1 MTPRLARPLALGLG
15 MACLVPAAASAAD
28 RAVKL
33 TEVVEKINEHNQ
45 LPLDPY
51 PPFGLATGYICY
63 PYRFYGSKRFQVTPR
78 ELRLLVAENE
88 YLKIAMCPDY
98 GGRLYYLYDKVRKR
112 EVIHRVNTDA
122 KFYNAGMG
130 FQYVGGGL
138 ELNLPNAHSQTNARP
153 RECVARRNAD
163 GSVSLIMSDTERI
176 GRIHWSVRFTLS
188 PGEARVRQD
197 VRIANETAVEA
208 RYLYWANCGIPL
220 RDNTEYIYPEA
231 KGAMHGKAEMVYSWP
246 VYEGANLALIKN
258 LDEMLGLYML
268 EAREGFFGYFS
279 HDELAGLAHYADVND
294 VPGKKYWSWGWH
306 ETARHT
312 RFTHTDGQPY
322 GEVQAGRVVIQE
334 VFDRL
339 FPMTSQAWTEYWY
352 PVGDVGVFNGASADG
367 AARLA
372 LEERAGG
379 AIAAEIRFQA
389 TCPIRDARFVLRK
402 GGENVAS
409 SAAVSLQP
417 GLPWHGEI
425 AVPTGA
431 ADLDAISLAV
441 LDGGGRVVAE
451 VRARKEKPA
460 SFDSYD
466 QPEKPRAAK
475 AGSFTAEGVFARA
488 EALARD
494 WFYHLPRQ
502 KELLQECLRLDP
514 GFSRAHAELGLLAF
528 QAGRFE
534 EALLRFDRALE
545 RIPDDGRTLYY
556 KGLALR
562 YLGRAGDAHYYLRQS
577 GRFGFEAAERI
588 AEAEM
593 AIASGDLEAADDHLG
608 RATAVNGSLLK
619 GFVLRSLVARR
630 LGRPEASRRWLEAA
644 RILDPEHPFV
654 GCAAW
659 LLAPADGPGSTALRA
674 RYGRFQDEFLEV
686 AATLYSAGLREESA
700 RVLGLV
706 ETDTDIVR
714 LYRDELGRVPRRPA
728 GSTPTA
734 ATGVKTA
741 PPARDFAWR
750 LEEYLILKDRLA
762 GKPDD
767 PEALYHLGNF
777 AYAHDLEAEG
787 LAFWKAAAAGGF
799 RDKIS
804 LYSLYRAE
812 RKLDPAGEEPF
823 ALLREALALDPDDPY
838 LFDDYVSEVRRR
850 KGPEEEIRI
859 LETNIDRF
867 LVCFTTCETLLGA
880 YLRAGDYDKLENF
893 AGRLALGKYWR
904 TSLGR
909 YWMLGKMARGY
920 RHLRAGRFAEAL
932 ADFEA
937 APRVPENLEAHFLAD
952 MPSRARRLFF
962 VGYCRARLGEAKAA
976 RAAWTEALA
985 INQRVRFE
993 PSAAYNLMNTRYYQA
1008 FCLRGLG
1015 RHAEADLAIDSIREF
1030 AGSLM
1035 LASATDESRKHL
1047 LRLAVLGRE
1056 RDLDRFPEFDTEL
1069 GITSFSGLATS
1080 VED

>member
-1 MTPRLARPLALGLG
+1 MTPRLVRPLVLGLG
-15 MACLVPAAASAAD
+15 VALLVPAAAPAAD
-28 RAVKL
+28 RAVRL
-33 TEVVEKINEHNQ
+33 TEVYEKINEHNQ

-51 PPFGLATGYICY
+51 PPFGLTTGYICY

-78 ELRLLVAENE
+78 EIRLLVAENE
-88 YLKIAMCPDY
+88 YLRIAMCPDY

-163 GSVSLIMSDTERI
+163 GSVSLILSDTERI

-220 RDNTEYIYPEA
+220 QDNTEYIYPEA
-231 KGAMHGKAEMVYSWP
+231 KGAMHGKAETVYSWP

-268 EAREGFFGYFS
+268 DAREGFFGYFS
-279 HDELAGLAHYADVND
+279 HDERAGLAHYADVND

-339 FPMTSQAWTEYWY
+339 LPMTSQAWTEYWY
-352 PVGDVGVFNGASADG
+352 PVGDIGVFNGASADG

-372 LEERAGG
+372 LEKRAGG
-379 AIAAEIRFQA
+379 AVAAVIGFQA
-389 TCPIRDARFVLRK
+389 TRPLQGARFVIRRDGAEL
-402 GGENVAS
+402 
-409 SAAVSLQP
+409 AAVAEASLRP
-417 GLPWHGEI
+417 GFPWRREI
-425 AVPTGA
+425 ALPAGA
-431 ADLDAISLAV
+431 EDLDAISLAV

-451 VRARKEKPA
+451 VLAQKDRPA
-460 SFDSYD
+460 PFDSYE
-466 QPEKPRAAK
+466 QPEKPRAPK
-475 AGSFTAEGVFARA
+475 AESFTAEGVFARA

-502 KELLQECLRLDP
+502 KALLQECLRLDP
-514 GFSRAHAELGLLAF
+514 GFSRAHAELGLMAF

-534 EALLRFDRALE
+534 EALLRFDRALD

-562 YLGRAGDAHYYLRQS
+562 HLGRARDAHYFLRQS
-577 GRFGFEAAERI
+577 GRFGFEAAERV

-593 AIASGDLEAADDHLG
+593 AIAAGDLEGADGHLG
-608 RATAVNGSLLK
+608 RATAVDGSILK
-619 GFVLRSLVARR
+619 GFILRSLVSRR
-630 LGRPEASRRWLEAA
+630 LGRPEAARRYLDAA

-659 LLAPADGPGSTALRA
+659 LLAASPEPLAAGLRE
-674 RYGRFQDEFLEV
+674 RYGRFQDELLEI
-686 AATLYSAGLREESA
+686 AAGLYSAGLREESA

-706 ETDTDIVR
+706 ETETDLVR
-714 LYRDELGRVPRRPA
+714 LYRDELNPGSRRASGATPA
-728 GSTPTA
+728 A
-734 ATGVKTA
+734 AAGAKPA

-750 LEEYLILKDRLA
+750 LEEYLILKSRLA
-762 GKPDD
+762 KNPGDA
-767 PEALYHLGNF
+767 EALYHLGNF

-787 LAFWKAAAAGGF
+787 LACWKAAAEGGF

-812 RKLDPAGEEPF
+812 RKLDPAGEKPF
-823 ALLREALALDPDDPY
+823 ARLRAALALDPDDPY
-838 LFDDYVSEVRRR
+838 LFDDFVAEIRRQS
-850 KGPEEEIRI
+850 GPEEAIRV
-859 LETNIDRF
+859 LEANIDRF
-867 LVCFTTCETLLGA
+867 LGCFTTCEGLLGA
-880 YLRAGDYDKLENF
+880 YLRAGDYDKLEKF
-893 AGRLALGKYWR
+893 AGRVDLGGYWR

-920 RHLRAGRFAEAL
+920 RNLKAGRYTEAL
-932 ADFEA
+932 VDFEA
-937 APRVPENLEAHFLAD
+937 APNVPKKLEAHFLPD
-952 MPSRARRLFF
+952 MPSQARRLFF
-962 VGYCRARLGEAKAA
+962 IGYCRAKLGDDEAA
-976 RAAWTEALA
+976 RAAWTEALT

-1015 RHAEADLAIDSIREF
+1015 RQAEADIAVDSLREF

-1035 LASATDESRKHL
+1035 LASATDDSKKHL

-1056 RDLDRFPEFDTEL
+1056 RDLDRFQDFDTEL